1 MLFFDAARELVSQL
15 RLSSLADLGILF
27 DNVVSTNT
35 IATKLPSHH
44 QFLSSALRSP
54 MDHWFGAGGG
64 KNSKRNSTCTT
75 ADMARASYCPP
86 SSNRNSMHDITANH
100 QLTTKASM
108 DTFNS
113 ATMLEQGV
121 HHYASDIGH
130 ATQQQQYN
138 EAVSNARENKQ
149 RPVSGST
156 LRSAAESTESVVEDR
171 HLFMVRRVSK
181 KEQARL
187 MALGYRFADPV
198 FISKTMGAHLHIP
211 SDHMNTHFEDMRL
224 LAHAVP
230 TLLQMQLPASIP
242 LSTAAAALGTPNS
255 SSGTGGSGVDISTA
269 ALSSPSN
276 GSIHSTEHETIPE
289 GATRGSVYVGL
300 SVMVQEDKQNDPM
313 NVHILVDKARRYTF
327 PMVRF
332 QYADGEIPTQLSRE
346 ERNCVLSL
354 HGQTLQNIGSGNSI
368 VLPRASTTTNNST
381 LFDATRSAASGGS
394 NSDWAGRSGD
404 STTMVGSRSP
414 DKAGTTSPIAMAA
427 ATSPVSPIDNPG
439 YGITALARFTQALED
454 AGRRLMGCSM
464 YGKPLS
470 SVAKLQGEVIDIP
483 PFALTLGPCQM
494 ILFRAW
500 VTSPGTISA
509 INQTSSETIKCLPI
523 PLYRSL
529 AYYIT
534 DQAAYTYRSL
544 ALRNVPESAYVAQ
557 QRVYQSTASYSQQ
570 YLPSTQS
577 QPTWPPASTMPSS
590 TPTASSSTPVPSS
603 PRHSNSHHHHHHQAQ
618 QQQQQ
623 PSSSFLSST
632 TTTPT
637 ASTSTPAAVVSSHH
651 DENKDEDKS
660 MAQFVSLPP
669 PPRARK
675 PKVQSPHGG
684 GLSLASLQDVASSDT
699 NKKRPFGNSLSLTIE
714 LPTILSILP
723 TLDRF
728 WWLNNVIEETMHG
741 D

>member
-35 IATKLPSHH
+35 IATKLPTHH
-44 QFLSSALRSP
+44 QFLTSALRAP
-54 MDHWFGAGGG
+54 IDHWGIFGGG
-64 KNSKRNSTCTT
+64 KSNKRNNTCTT
-75 ADMARASYCPP
+75 ADMARNSYCPP

-121 HHYASDIGH
+121 HHYASEVGQSQK
-130 ATQQQQYN
+130 QQHRRN
-138 EAVSNARENKQ
+138 ESMSSEQKQ

-156 LRSAAESTESVVEDR
+156 CQSTAESTESVVEDR

-181 KEQARL
+181 KEQTRL

-211 SDHMNTHFEDMRL
+211 SDHMNSHFEDMRL

-242 LSTAAAALGTPNS
+242 LSTAAAALGTP
-255 SSGTGGSGVDISTA
+255 SSGSSSGVDISTA
-269 ALSSPSN
+269 ALSSPST
-276 GSIHSTEHETIPE
+276 GSIHSTENETIAE
-289 GATRGSVYVGL
+289 GATRAAVYVGL

-354 HGQTLQNIGSGNSI
+354 HGQTLQNIGSGHSI
-368 VLPRASTTTNNST
+368 VLPRESTTTNNST
-381 LFDATRSAASGGS
+381 LFDATRSATSRASSG
-394 NSDWAGRSGD
+394 DWAGRSGD

-414 DKAGTTSPIAMAA
+414 DKTGTTSPIALAA
-427 ATSPVSPIDNPG
+427 ATSPVSPIEHPG
-439 YGITALARFTQALED
+439 YGITALARFTQALEE
-454 AGRRLMGCSM
+454 AGRKLMGCSM

-523 PLYRSL
+523 PLYKSL

-544 ALRNVPESAYVAQ
+544 ALRSVPESAYVAQ

-570 YLPSTQS
+570 HLPSQS
-577 QPTWPPASTMPSS
+577 PLTWPPVSTMPQVPTTSSS
-590 TPTASSSTPVPSS
+590 TPTPYSPRNSNSHQVQQEPSSSTP
-603 PRHSNSHHHHHHQAQ
+603 
-618 QQQQQ
+618 
-623 PSSSFLSST
+623 T
-632 TTTPT
+632 T
-637 ASTSTPAAVVSSHH
+637 TSTPSNL
-651 DENKDEDKS
+651 EGNKDEDKS
-660 MAQFVSLPP
+660 MTQFVSLPP

-675 PKVQSPHGG
+675 PKVQSPAGG

-699 NKKRPFGNSLSLTIE
+699 NRKRPFDNTLSLTIE